1 MDAAIRTGFRMS
13 KFQIIRDI
21 LALDDVTAQQKL
33 VLIAMNQYGDDGRN
47 VYPSLHSIA
56 KVCALGYRQV
66 KRHARTLRDKGYLV
80 PTGKSRLNTVNYRLE
95 IPRDVSVPKVGSYAS
110 PSKGHERPPNTLNNI
125 PSTYPPRVLGNKKDY
140 FDSDSDYEGPKLDE
154 YGRNTESIH
163 EQAMRLHRARRQQ
176 T

>member
-1 MDAAIRTGFRMS
+1 VT

-21 LALDDVTAQQKL
+21 LALDSVTAQQKL
-33 VLIAMNQYGDDGRN
+33 VLIAFNQYGDEGNN

-66 KRHARTLRDKGYLV
+66 KRHARALRDKGYLV
-80 PTGKSRLNTVNYRLE
+80 PVGKSRLNTINYCLK
-95 IPRDVSVPKVGSYAS
+95 IPRDMNVPKVGTLAS
-110 PSKGHERPPNTLNNI
+110 PSAGHPRPPTTLYNI
-125 PSTYPPRVLGNKKDY
+125 PSSNPPRVEQAPREY
-140 FDSDSDYEGPKLDE
+140 FDSSGSDYGGPTLDE